1 MWVYLSALVG
11 VLYVFDLL
19 QPTYCADAL
28 NHLLRLW
35 LAD

>member
-1 MWVYLSALVG
+1 

-28 NHLLRLW
+28 NYLLRLW